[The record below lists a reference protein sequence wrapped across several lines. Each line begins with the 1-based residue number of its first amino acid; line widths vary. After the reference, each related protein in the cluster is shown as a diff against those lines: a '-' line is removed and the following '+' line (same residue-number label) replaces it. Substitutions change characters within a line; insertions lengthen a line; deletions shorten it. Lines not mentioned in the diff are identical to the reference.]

1 MEALRLK
8 LEPADFQRDA
18 ELGDLPKLNA
28 SRADLLALAQ
38 VINAYRE
45 EEVNDLDTVLE
56 DLEKPLQR
64 AIKALTSEDDLL
76 LMCECLH
83 QAPHHGLLE
92 YAATRA
98 LEVQPERSLFVY
110 YQIYGRAE
118 GDLDRVKDRDYDRLE
133 HAMERANA
141 AKDHRAA
148 TSINRFLSQNPF
160 SLPFGPR
167 GGGPAP
173 LPMPIPPKMR
183 REIEDMRKEL
193 ERLPPALQ
201 GRMLDQILD
210 DLLPDDDFPPEI
222 QRAIMKMML
231 LGGGI
236 EDLLDELPEDLPLP
250 FPGGRGGRGKR
261 RR

>member
-1 MEALRLK
+1 LS
-8 LEPADFQRDA
+8 
-18 ELGDLPKLNA
+18 A

-38 VINAYRE
+38 LINAYRE
-45 EEVNDLDTVLE
+45 DEVDDLDTVLE

-83 QAPHHGLLE
+83 QAPHYGLLE

-98 LEVQPERSLFVY
+98 LEVRPDRPLFVY

-118 GDLDRVKDRDYDRLE
+118 GDLDQVKDRDYDRLQ
-133 HAMERANA
+133 HAMERARA
-141 AKDHRAA
+141 TKDHRAA
-148 TSINRFLSQNPF
+148 TSITRFLSQGPF
-160 SLPFGPR
+160 SLPFGPK
-167 GGGPAP
+167 GGGSMPMPPSMP
-173 LPMPIPPKMR
+173 LPVPPKMR
-183 REIEDMRKEL
+183 REMEQIRKEL
-193 ERLPPALQ
+193 ERLPPALRD
-201 GRMLDQILD
+201 RMLDQILD
-210 DLLPDDDFPPEI
+210 DLPPDDDFPPEI
-222 QRAIMKMML
+222 QRALMKMML
-231 LGGGI
+231 FGGNI